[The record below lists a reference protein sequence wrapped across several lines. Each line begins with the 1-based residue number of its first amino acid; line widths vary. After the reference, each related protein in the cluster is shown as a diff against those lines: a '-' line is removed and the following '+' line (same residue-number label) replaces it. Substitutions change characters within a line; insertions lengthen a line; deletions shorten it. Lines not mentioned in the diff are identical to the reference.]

1 MNKLIVVL
9 LTLFICVGC
18 GPDRYSFDMAT
29 WDGAD
34 DICSEN
40 KGIKHLIV
48 TRNFPPKINEGME
61 GAIAMIKCNDGAI
74 YYNKSD
80 KRYPVK
86 TIGEVTNE

>member
-1 MNKLIVVL
+1 MIKLIIVML
-9 LTLFICVGC
+9 LMFIVVGC
-18 GPDRYSFDMAT
+18 GPDRYSFDMNP
-29 WDGAD
+29 WHGAD

-48 TRNFPPKINEGME
+48 TRHFPPKINEGME
-61 GAIAMIKCNDGAI
+61 GAIDIVKCNDGAI

-86 TIGEVTNE
+86 GQ